1 MQFSF
6 SITFVILKYSKGM
19 CEIKV
24 KDYDE
29 HDLKQNE
36 EKKNPNYF
44 SDYEI

>member
-1 MQFSF
+1 
-6 SITFVILKYSKGM
+6 M

-44 SDYEI
+44 SDYEIQYHKLQETLTETSDV